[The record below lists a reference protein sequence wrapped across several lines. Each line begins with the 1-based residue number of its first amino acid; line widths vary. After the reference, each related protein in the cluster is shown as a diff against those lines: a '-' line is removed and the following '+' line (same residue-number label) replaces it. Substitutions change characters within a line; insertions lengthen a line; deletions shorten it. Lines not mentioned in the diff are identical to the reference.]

1 MEYNGEINKLQKE
14 EVEKVE
20 FWSVDKVKSLV
31 DSFKDDQ
38 TNQELKVAPDSI
50 YGFRELLKYDIV

>member
-31 DSFKDDQ
+31 DSFKDDE
-38 TNQELKVAPDSI
+38 TNQELKVTTDSI
-50 YGFRELLKYDIV
+50 YGFRELLKYDMV